1 LDLPGQNSDGEFF
14 GTVLK
19 QKVVTVAH
27 LIFVGPVVKSR
38 DGCRFNSATGRDL
51 IPGNL
56 LHHSVGQGV
65 PQGDGESGLQ
75 NTGHTDVVDLVFSAS
90 DFSNELS
97 FFSGPLDF
105 GYEFQ
110 VGLGEI
116 R

>member
-1 LDLPGQNSDGEFF
+1 M
-14 GTVLK
+14 
-19 QKVVTVAH
+19 
-27 LIFVGPVVKSR
+27 
-38 DGCRFNSATGRDL
+38 